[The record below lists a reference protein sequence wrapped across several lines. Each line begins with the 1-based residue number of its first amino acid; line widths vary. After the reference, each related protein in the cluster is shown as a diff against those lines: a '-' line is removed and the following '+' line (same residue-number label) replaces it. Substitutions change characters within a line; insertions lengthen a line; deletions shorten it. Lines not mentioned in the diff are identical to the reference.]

1 MASVGLGTTLHL
13 PIVRFRMDVFRRRWK
28 MRTIGIDLAL
38 NATHKA
44 VVADD
49 RGTVITPVIRFHTE
63 PEKLR
68 ALMKLAREGK
78 ADDEP
83 LRVVMEPT
91 GLAWLPLASYFIQRG
106 VTVHLVSTQQSAD
119 LRKFYSK
126 HAKSDRIS
134 ARVLVRFP
142 WVLPQELRPLELAD
156 AYHGDGQRWCKQREE
171 LADLMTSIKNR
182 VQAWERAFWPGL
194 EEIVDDLFS
203 PWMRR
208 WREAFYDPWK
218 LQELETCT
226 LAAFM
231 VEAGA
236 GVEKAESLAAG
247 LQAVARRAV
256 ALFGTL
262 QGGSSPYANYA
273 SLQDQVLRELRL
285 LATYEQEH
293 RSLQRQVR
301 ELYRR
306 MHPARNLETIKG
318 VGEGGA
324 SVYLF
329 FIGKVERFARQKH
342 FRGWSGMVPESDQSG
357 DADKKGLRMT
367 KAGPDLVKKYAYI
380 NAEVARQWDPQIAA
394 IYHDQMVNKG
404 KHHVQA
410 VCHCATHLLDR
421 VRAVLRDDRPYELRD
436 VDGRPVSW
444 QEARAI
450 IAERYRVPEEVRKR
464 TSARERRRRRDR
476 HAEQKQRRREVT
488 QVGKRLTLAHHL
500 K

>member
-1 MASVGLGTTLHL
+1 
-13 PIVRFRMDVFRRRWK
+13 MDMFCRRWK

-38 NATHKA
+38 KATHKA

-49 RGTVITPVIRFHTE
+49 RGTVITPVIRFHTR
-63 PEKLR
+63 PEELQ
-68 ALMKLAREGK
+68 ALMERAREGK

-142 WVLPQELRPLELAD
+142 WVLPQDLQSLELAD
-156 AYHGDGQRWCKQREE
+156 ASYSDGQRWCKQREE
-171 LADLMTSIKNR
+171 LADLITAIKNR

-194 EEIVDDLFS
+194 DEVVDDLFC

-218 LQELETCT
+218 LQEMAPRS
-226 LAAFM
+226 LAAFL

-236 GVEKAESLAAG
+236 GVEKAERLASG
-247 LQAVARRAV
+247 LHAVAHRAV
-256 ALFGTL
+256 TLFGTP

-273 SLQDQVLRELRL
+273 SLQDQILRELRL
-285 LATYEQEH
+285 LAAYEREH
-293 RSLQRQVR
+293 KSLQRRVHK
-301 ELYRR
+301 LYRC
-306 MHPARNLETIKG
+306 MHPTRNLETIKG
-318 VGEGGA
+318 VGEEGA

-329 FIGKVERFARQKH
+329 FVGKVERFARQKH
-342 FRGWSGMVPESDQSG
+342 FRGWSGMVPKSDQSG
-357 DADKKGLRMT
+357 DVDKKGLRMT

-394 IYHDQMVNKG
+394 IYHDQMVNNG

-421 VRAVLRDDRPYELRD
+421 VRAVLRDERPYELRD
-436 VDGRPVSW
+436 VDGTPVSW
-444 QEARAI
+444 QEARSI
-450 IAERYRVPEEVRKR
+450 IAEMYQVPEEVRKR
-464 TSARERRRRRDR
+464 SSARERRRRRDR
-476 HAEQKQRRREVT
+476 DAERKQRRREVS
-488 QVGKRLTLAHHL
+488 QVGERLTLGSHL
-500 K
+500 N

>member
-1 MASVGLGTTLHL
+1 
-13 PIVRFRMDVFRRRWK
+13 

-44 VVADD
+44 VVADEK
-49 RGTVITPVIRFHTE
+49 GTVITPVIRFRTE
-63 PEKLR
+63 SEALQD
-68 ALMKLAREGK
+68 LMKRAREGK

-106 VTVHLVSTQQSAD
+106 VTVHMVSTQQSAD

-142 WVLPQELRPLELAD
+142 WVLPQDLQPLQLAN
-156 AYHGDGQRWCKQREE
+156 AHYVDGQRWCKQREQLAE
-171 LADLMTSIKNR
+171 LITAIKNR

-194 EEIVDDLFS
+194 EETIDDLFS

-218 LQELETCT
+218 LQEMDLRSLEMF
-226 LAAFM
+226 L

-236 GVEKAESLAAG
+236 GVDKAGSVAKG
-247 LQAVARRAV
+247 LQAVARRSV
-256 ALFGTL
+256 ALFGNPN
-262 QGGSSPYANYA
+262 GGNSPYANYA

-285 LATYEQEH
+285 LVVYEHEH

-301 ELYRR
+301 ELYKC
-306 MHPARNLETIKG
+306 MHPTRNLETIKG

-329 FIGKVERFARQKH
+329 FIGKVLRFARQKH

-357 DADKKGLRMT
+357 DINKKGLRMT

-436 VDGRPVSW
+436 VDGNPVSW
-444 QEARAI
+444 QEARSI
-450 IAERYRVPEEVRKR
+450 IAERYQVPEEVRKR
-464 TSARERRRRRDR
+464 SSAREKRRRRDQR
-476 HAEQKQRRREVT
+476 REQNQRRREAT
-488 QVGKRLTLAHHL
+488 QDHKRLMFVHHL
-500 K
+500 NEE

>member
-1 MASVGLGTTLHL
+1 
-13 PIVRFRMDVFRRRWK
+13 

-38 NATHKA
+38 KATHKA

-49 RGTVITPVIRFHTE
+49 SGMVITPVIRFHTDPDE
-63 PEKLR
+63 LQ
-68 ALMKLAREGK
+68 ALMKRAREGK
-78 ADDEP
+78 ADDES

-106 VTVHLVSTQQSAD
+106 VTVHLVSTQKSAD

-126 HAKSDRIS
+126 HAKSDRIC

-142 WVLPQELRPLELAD
+142 WVLPQEMQSLELAD
-156 AYHGDGQRWCKQREE
+156 ADYGDGQRWCKQRNE
-171 LADLMTSIKNR
+171 LADLMTAIKNR

-194 EEIVDDLFS
+194 EKIVDDLFS
-203 PWMRR
+203 PCMRR

-218 LQELETCT
+218 LQEMDARSLETF
-226 LAAFM
+226 LI
-231 VEAGA
+231 EAGA
-236 GVEKAESLAAG
+236 RVETAENLASG
-247 LQAVARRAV
+247 LQAVARSSA
-256 ALFGTL
+256 ALFGTP

-285 LATYEQEH
+285 LSTYEQEH
-293 RSLQRQVR
+293 RSLQRQVC
-301 ELYRR
+301 ELYRCT
-306 MHPARNLETIKG
+306 HPSRNLETIKG

-329 FIGKVERFARQKH
+329 FISNVERFARQKH
-342 FRGWSGMVPESDQSG
+342 FRGWSGMVPESNQSG
-357 DADKKGLRMT
+357 DMDKKGLRMT

-436 VDGRPVSW
+436 VDGTPVTW
-444 QEARAI
+444 QEARSI
-450 IAERYRVPEEVRKR
+450 IAERYQVPEEVRKR
-464 TSARERRRRRDR
+464 SSARDRRRRRDR
-476 HAEQKQRRREVT
+476 EAERKQRRREAS
-488 QVGKRLTLAHHL
+488 QAYKRLTLVGHL
-500 K
+500 N